1 MTTRSR
7 NEWLTC
13 PKPNPDARVR
23 LFCIPYAGGGPH
35 IFYDWADGLPA
46 SIEVCAVGPPGRGR
60 RIAESPFTS
69 VVPLARA
76 LTRSMMSS
84 LDLPFAF
91 FGHSMGA
98 LIAYE
103 TSRQLGRSIG
113 AFPEHLFVSGCFAPH
128 LPDPHPL
135 HKLPDREFIEEARKL
150 GGMPQQ
156 VIENLELMELMLPTL
171 RADFTLAETY
181 QCNASSPLPCPITAF
196 AGDADSLASG
206 ADVMAWQ
213 SHTTGGFE
221 MHTFPGDHFFLQT
234 SQQDMLGMI
243 ARALSPKAEHLA
255 VTG

>member
-1 MTTRSR
+1 M
-7 NEWLTC
+7 
-13 PKPNPDARVR
+13 R

-35 IFYDWADGLPA
+35 IFYGWVDSLPPW
-46 SIEVCAVGPPGRGR
+46 IEVCAVIPPGRGR

-76 LTRSMMSS
+76 LARSMMSS
-84 LDLPFAF
+84 LDLPFVF

-135 HKLPDREFIEEARKL
+135 HELPDHQFIEEARKL
-150 GGMPQQ
+150 GGMPEQ
-156 VIENLELMELMLPTL
+156 VIENRELMELMLPTL

-181 QCNASSPLPCPITAF
+181 QCNAGAPLPCPITAF
-196 AGDADSLASG
+196 AGDADSLAAG
-206 ADVMAWQ
+206 PDVMAWQ
-213 SHTTGGFE
+213 GHTTGGFE

-234 SQQDMLGMI
+234 SKDDLLAII
-243 ARALSPKAEHLA
+243 ARTLGAKVEHVEA
-255 VTG
+255 TG